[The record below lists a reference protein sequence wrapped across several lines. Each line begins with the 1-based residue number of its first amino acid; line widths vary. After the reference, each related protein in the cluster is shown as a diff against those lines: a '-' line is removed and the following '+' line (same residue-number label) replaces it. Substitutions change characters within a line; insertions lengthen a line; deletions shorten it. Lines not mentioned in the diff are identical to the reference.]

1 MYRLVTDTTIKTS
14 SRCIYWYR
22 YDPWHFLVYAGTE
35 RTTSTRLFQIPTPQ
49 EVVNNATTFIQ
60 PSSDHESNH
69 SMTLTET
76 LETNPWMFPNT
87 THLLFPFMN
96 FTCSSNITSLMFVAR
111 LGNNLAMPVWEPGPL
126 NLESILSTGPLF
138 YRWHCNHG
146 NDGHCRHYEMM
157 EPLNLDQMYL
167 HEVQD
172 HTLTASHGSTDD
184 LLGLIE
190 MMFETSVIFN
200 ENDILGLL

>member
-1 MYRLVTDTTIKTS
+1 
-14 SRCIYWYR
+14 
-22 YDPWHFLVYAGTE
+22 
-35 RTTSTRLFQIPTPQ
+35 
-49 EVVNNATTFIQ
+49 
-60 PSSDHESNH
+60 
-69 SMTLTET
+69 MTLTET

-146 NDGHCRHYEMM
+146 NDGHCHHYEMM
-157 EPLNLDQMYL
+157 EPLNLDQIYL

-172 HTLTASHGSTDD
+172 HTLTASRGSTDD
-184 LLGLIE
+184 QLGLIE
-190 MMFETSVIFN
+190 MMFETPVIFN
-200 ENDILGLL
+200 ENDTLGLLQLESMFSTQGSAIKVLRQRNGYGLTLPCIPDRRNECIPPWAAQPQSLPRAMYQQMPYIAVTGNYY